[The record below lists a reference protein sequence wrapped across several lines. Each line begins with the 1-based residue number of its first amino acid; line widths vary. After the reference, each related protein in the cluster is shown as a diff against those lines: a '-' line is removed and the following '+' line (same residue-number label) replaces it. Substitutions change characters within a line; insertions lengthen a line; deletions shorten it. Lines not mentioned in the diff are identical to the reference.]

1 MSDPGVWEKIIKAFE
16 QYPGYLLALIV
27 IYIMYKII
35 KELMLISKGD
45 TERMSKLIT
54 LLEIL
59 VHKRED

>member
-1 MSDPGVWEKIIKAFE
+1 MDSTLWERIIKAFE

-35 KELMLISKGD
+35 RELLLISKGD

-54 LLEIL
+54 LLEIF
-59 VHKRED
+59 VH

>member
-1 MSDPGVWEKIIKAFE
+1 
-16 QYPGYLLALIV
+16 V
-27 IYIMYKII
+27 IFIMYKII